1 MEDKNENSSF
11 YNTSH
16 VPVLYKLMEWKRQAQ
31 FNAMQEQCLQVF
43 SWGVIWVSGL
53 ILRPES

>member
-1 MEDKNENSSF
+1 MENKNENLSF

-16 VPVLYKLMEWKRQAQ
+16 VPFLYKLMEWKRQAK
-31 FNAMQEQCLQVF
+31 FKMQEQCLQVF

-53 ILRPES
+53 ILRLES